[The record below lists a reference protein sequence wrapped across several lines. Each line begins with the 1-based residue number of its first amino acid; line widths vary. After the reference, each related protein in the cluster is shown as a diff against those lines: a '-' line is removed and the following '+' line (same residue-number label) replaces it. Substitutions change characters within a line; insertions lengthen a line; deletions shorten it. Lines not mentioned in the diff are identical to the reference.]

1 MKNGTGARPGG
12 GRFGT
17 LVGDGVGSKIARIV
31 VPAAIVLSLL
41 IGWLCLEGERAGLFG
56 FELAMVLF
64 ASSNVLVFGILTWL
78 AAAWLNRVGEAL
90 YRSEQRFKL
99 AASSGQVW
107 DWDIATNR
115 VSFPVEFWK
124 TLGYEAPQVEDTVA
138 LIERLLHPDDRDK
151 WRKAARDHFVDHL
164 PYDIEYRGLAK
175 SGEYLWF
182 NARGQAVW
190 NEAGRA
196 TFMAGTA
203 VDITDRK
210 RAEERLRESEE
221 QYRRVVDLSPD
232 AVTIHQDGHWV
243 FANQAAARILG
254 VEAPAELVDRSLLDF
269 MHPDIHER
277 VRGRWKQLYEDKQ
290 PVEPSELKMLRP
302 DGSIVYLETRAA
314 PLDWR
319 GRPAAQVVARDV
331 TERRRA
337 EEEIRRLNADLERR
351 VARRTAELQNKNK
364 ELETFSYS
372 VSHDLKA
379 PLRGIDGYSRLLLSD
394 YEDKLADEGRGFLRN
409 ICAAAAQ
416 MQRLI
421 DDLLA
426 YSRVDKRSLQ
436 ESRLDLPALLES
448 LLQERALDLKTVQLN
463 VDISSDPIRAD
474 REGLAIVLRNLID
487 NAVKFSRRSTPPVV
501 EIRSRVNGER
511 HVFSVRDNGTGF
523 DMKYHDRIFQIF
535 QRLHRAEDYSGTGV
549 GLAMVHKAVERMGG
563 RVWAESEPG
572 KGTTFHL
579 DLPRDGVTGADATV
593 SRID

>member
-1 MKNGTGARPGG
+1 MKNGTGARPGA
-12 GRFGT
+12 RFGS
-17 LVGDGVGSKIARIV
+17 LVGDGVGSKVAWTV

-41 IGWLCLEGERAGLFG
+41 IGWLCVEGERAGLYG
-56 FELAMVLF
+56 FELAMALF
-64 ASSNVLVFGILTWL
+64 ASSNVLVFGVLTWI
-78 AAAWLNRVGEAL
+78 AAAWLNRVGDAL

-107 DWDIATNR
+107 DWDITTNR
-115 VSFPVEFWK
+115 VSFPVEFWR
-124 TLGYEAPQVEDTVA
+124 TLGYDAPRVENTIA
-138 LIERLLHPDDRDK
+138 LIEQLLHPDDREK
-151 WRKAARDHFVDHL
+151 WRKAARDHIVDHL

-190 NEAGRA
+190 DAAGHA

-203 VDITDRK
+203 VDVTDRK

-232 AVTIHQDGHWV
+232 AITIHQHGHWIFV
-243 FANQAAARILG
+243 NQAAARILG
-254 VEAPAELVDRSLLDF
+254 VEHPAELVGRSLLDF
-269 MHPDIHER
+269 MHADIHEQ
-277 VRGRWKQLYEDKQ
+277 VRSRWKQLYEDKQ
-290 PVEPSELKMLRP
+290 PVEPSELKMVRP

-314 PLDWR
+314 PLDWQ

-331 TERRRA
+331 TERRQA

-351 VARRTAELQNKNK
+351 VARRTAELQNKNR

-394 YEDKLADEGRGFLRN
+394 YEDKLDREGRGFLTN
-409 ICAAAAQ
+409 ICSAASQ

-426 YSRVDKRSLQ
+426 YSRVDKRSLH
-436 ESRLDLPALLES
+436 ESRMDLRAFVES
-448 LLQERALDLKTVQLN
+448 LLQERALELKPVQLR
-463 VDISSDPIRAD
+463 VDISSDTIRVD

-501 EIRSRVNGER
+501 EIQARVTGER
-511 HVFSVRDNGTGF
+511 YLVSVRDNGTGF

-563 RVWAESEPG
+563 RVWAESELG

-579 DLPRDGVTGADATV
+579 DLPRDGVTNADAKT
-593 SRID
+593 SDID